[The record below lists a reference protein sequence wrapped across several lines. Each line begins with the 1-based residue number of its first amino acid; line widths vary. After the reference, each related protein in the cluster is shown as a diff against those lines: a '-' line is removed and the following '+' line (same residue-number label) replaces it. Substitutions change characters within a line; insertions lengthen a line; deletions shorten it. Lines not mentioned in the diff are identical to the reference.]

1 MTSKIL
7 QELLKSTAFLGV
19 LLLIGLYLRARF
31 PYSDVSWF
39 PRLSSADSS
48 DFF

>member
-19 LLLIGLYLRARF
+19 LLLIGLEPRF